1 MSEENK
7 NEKKRGYGPN
17 DNFVGNTY
25 SSIDMLLEE
34 GSRARM
40 KQRAEKIKNAPILVI
55 PSNIK

>member
-7 NEKKRGYGPN
+7 NEKKRGYGPD
-17 DNFVGNTY
+17 DNFIGSTC

-34 GSRARM
+34 GTRARM
-40 KQRAEKIKNAPILVI
+40 KQRAERLKNAPILVI